1 MRLDKKKRRKKSR
14 TVQEQVERE
23 LERLEDEMERKV
35 EEGKRTLLELDE
47 KRKSINAQID
57 AALNTPTVFPKIHF
71 RSRAKTGL
79 SREMNGVDSMA
90 SSAVVGEAKEVDA
103 DPTLTNGH
111 SDTADLTR
119 DPKIE
124 SEPAV
129 ADTSENEPPAVSV
142 ATSESEEQTC

>member
-1 MRLDKKKRRKKSR
+1 LRNEEGSEDEERRLKLEAEEEERMKKIKRRMRLDKRKQRRR
-14 TVQEQVERE
+14 VGWLQEQVEKE

-35 EEGKRTLLELDE
+35 EEGKKMLLELDE

-79 SREMNGVDSMA
+79 SREVNGMIQCRRRQWLGRRRKSTP
-90 SSAVVGEAKEVDA
+90 

-111 SDTADLTR
+111 SDAVDL
-119 DPKIE
+119 
-124 SEPAV
+124 S
-129 ADTSENEPPAVSV
+129 
-142 ATSESEEQTC
+142 Q